1 MLDLRIILL
10 NQLKFSSTYLDKISD
25 FFQYTFVDKALN
37 LLHSLNI
44 QTRLGGFYLFY
55 YSIVGTFM
63 PYWNLYLQDQGFNYQ
78 QIGILSSIAIITR
91 FFAPLIWGW
100 IADKSGKRMLLV
112 RIATWMEACIWFA
125 IFIIPNSFQ
134 SIALLMLVFSFFQ
147 NAILAQF
154 EGVTLFW
161 LGEKRA
167 ELYGKVRKWGSVGFI
182 VGVFAIGALL
192 EIIPISMLPILL
204 LSVSFL
210 AFLWSFSI
218 KEPEHAPSSQKKL
231 EPLLPIL
238 KRRMVAAFF
247 GIEFILLFS
256 QAPFYS
262 FYSNFLKE
270 IGFSTMQIGTLWA
283 TGVIAEIV
291 MFAVAQKVFFIRF
304 SWRTLVAA
312 CLILTSL
319 RWLLVGMLN
328 TYFIGQLLAQC
339 LHAFSFGL
347 FHLIAMK
354 VIFQNFSAEQ
364 QGRGQALYST
374 MWGLGVASGSLLA
387 GHYWQILSG
396 ATIFLCASVVVLL
409 GLILVVWLPNQ
420 IETTA
425 SKLNQS

>member
-1 MLDLRIILL
+1 LLDLRIILL
-10 NQLKFSSTYLDKISD
+10 NQLKFSSTYLDKFSD

-238 KRRMVAAFF
+238 KKPMVAAFF

-262 FYSNFLKE
+262 FYSNFLNE

-328 TYFIGQLLAQC
+328 THFIGQLLAQC

>member
-1 MLDLRIILL
+1 M
-10 NQLKFSSTYLDKISD
+10 
-25 FFQYTFVDKALN
+25 
-37 LLHSLNI
+37 LHSLNI

-125 IFIIPNSFQ
+125 IFVIPNSFQ

-210 AFLWSFSI
+210 AFLWSFNI

-238 KRRMVAAFF
+238 KKPMVAAFF

-304 SWRTLVAA
+304 SWRTLVAI

-328 TYFIGQLLAQC
+328 THFIGQLLAQC

-409 GLILVVWLPNQ
+409 GLILVVWLPHQ

-425 SKLNQS
+425 PKLNQS

>member
-1 MLDLRIILL
+1 MQPLTITAKL
-10 NQLKFSSTYLDKISD
+10 S
-25 FFQYTFVDKALN
+25 
-37 LLHSLNI
+37 
-44 QTRLGGFYLFY
+44 GFYLFY

-78 QIGILSSIAIITR
+78 EIGILSSIAIVTR

-125 IFIIPNSFQ
+125 IFVIPNSFQ
-134 SIALLMLVFSFFQ
+134 SVALLMLIFSFFQ

-167 ELYGKVRKWGSVGFI
+167 EHYGKVRKWGSVGFI
-182 VGVFAIGALL
+182 LGVFIIGALL
-192 EIIPISMLPILL
+192 EVIPISMLPILL
-204 LSVSFL
+204 LAVSFL
-210 AFLWSFSI
+210 AFLWSFTI

-238 KRRMVAAFF
+238 KRPTVAAFF
-247 GIEFILLFS
+247 AIEFILLFS

-270 IGFSTMQIGTLWA
+270 IGFSTTQIGSLWA

-291 MFAVAQKVFFIRF
+291 MFAIAQKVFFTRF
-304 SWRTLVAA
+304 SWRTLVAI

-319 RWLLVGMLN
+319 RWFLVGILN
-328 TYFIGQLLAQC
+328 THLLGQLFAQC

-387 GHYWQILSG
+387 GHYWQDWSG

-409 GLILVVWLPNQ
+409 GLVLVVWLPNQ
-420 IETTA
+420 VETA
-425 SKLNQS
+425 AGN